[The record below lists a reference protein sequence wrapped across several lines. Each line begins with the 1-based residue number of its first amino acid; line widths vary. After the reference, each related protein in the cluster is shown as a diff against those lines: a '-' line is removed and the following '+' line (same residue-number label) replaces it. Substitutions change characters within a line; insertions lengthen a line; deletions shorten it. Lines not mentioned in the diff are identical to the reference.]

1 MEFPLKATVPY
12 IVDLIQDKAK
22 SGITDIAV
30 DYITA
35 FPILI
40 GVSLGVYAFASMF
53 SKSFAKL
60 WVMFNFAYGFIIVL
74 F

>member
-1 MEFPLKATVPY
+1 MVTDWITNK
-12 IVDLIQDKAK
+12 IK
-22 SGITDIAV
+22 SGITDIIA

-40 GVSLGVYAFASMF
+40 GVSIGVYALCSMF

-60 WVMFNFAYGFIIVL
+60 AVIIVFGYGL
-74 F
+74 LVVIF